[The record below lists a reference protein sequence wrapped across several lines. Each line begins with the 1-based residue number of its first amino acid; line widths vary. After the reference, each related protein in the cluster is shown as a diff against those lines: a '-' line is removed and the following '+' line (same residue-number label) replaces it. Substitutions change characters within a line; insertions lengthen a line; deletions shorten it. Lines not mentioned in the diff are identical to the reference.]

1 MNRDELIERAKLTH
15 EWSYLLTSLDF
26 RKVETEVLRD
36 KSSITR
42 WSRQTSHGDVE
53 FFVSNEDQP
62 AILGNAATSKKTRW
76 EKLDFI
82 LNFHADGDWSVAEQL
97 IMSGDILLDGP
108 LSEIANEARA
118 RGVNASLSAPLEER
132 LEFDP
137 QFRQV
142 YEKQL
147 RELSARQLA
156 QDTLSASS
164 GSRIHGLSELSP
176 QELREITGWI
186 DWDSLWADE
195 EEERWFVKD
204 LICEGRAHACPAE
217 AGIGKSLLWME
228 VGAGLACGASVLGF
242 PPQEPI
248 RVLYLDH
255 ENTPKGDIKPRLK
268 AMGFEPEQ
276 LANFI
281 YLSFPTIEAL
291 NTKLGGQSLS
301 ELVEHFRPN
310 LVFIDTF
317 SRFVEGDE
325 NSSSVAQDFY
335 EHAGRDLKRRNIAYV
350 RLDHIGKDASRGA
363 RGSSAKVDDLDLIW
377 SMSRT
382 KEENVF
388 SLKNQKARVPI
399 SQDEVLVERK
409 QMPLRHVIRR
419 SSVWM
424 RLIAIAERQEI
435 AISLIE
441 GLEPSHSLAQGRVW
455 RDLGQECQKHGI
467 TRKELLSALEFVK
480 GGYHW
485 RGDELI

>member
-1 MNRDELIERAKLTH
+1 MPDASGGRKKKICQWLIKKRLLVNRDELIERAKLTH

-26 RKVETEVLRD
+26 RKVETEVLKD
-36 KSSITR
+36 KSSMTI

-156 QDTLSASS
+156 QDTLSTSS

-176 QELREITGWI
+176 QELRELTGWI

-228 VGAGLACGASVLGF
+228 VGAGLACGASVLGS

-281 YLSFPTIEAL
+281 
-291 NTKLGGQSLS
+291 
-301 ELVEHFRPN
+301 
-310 LVFIDTF
+310 
-317 SRFVEGDE
+317 
-325 NSSSVAQDFY
+325 
-335 EHAGRDLKRRNIAYV
+335 
-350 RLDHIGKDASRGA
+350 
-363 RGSSAKVDDLDLIW
+363 
-377 SMSRT
+377 
-382 KEENVF
+382 
-388 SLKNQKARVPI
+388 
-399 SQDEVLVERK
+399 
-409 QMPLRHVIRR
+409 
-419 SSVWM
+419 
-424 RLIAIAERQEI
+424 
-435 AISLIE
+435 
-441 GLEPSHSLAQGRVW
+441 
-455 RDLGQECQKHGI
+455 
-467 TRKELLSALEFVK
+467 
-480 GGYHW
+480 
-485 RGDELI
+485 